1 MFNSYQETTLQL
13 DKDKCI
19 GCGKCT
25 TVCPH
30 SVFILKGGKAEITYP
45 TACMECGA
53 CQLNCPA
60 DAITVESGVGC
71 AGAMIRAA
79 LKGEKLERSNCTCG

>member
-13 DKDKCI
+13 DKDKCV

-25 TVCPH
+25 AVCPH
-30 SVFILKGGKAEITYP
+30 RVFTLKGGKAEITSP
-45 TACMECGA
+45 SACMECGA

-60 DAITVESGVGC
+60 EAVTVESGVGC

-79 LKGEKLERSNCTCG
+79 LKGEKLDSGNCTCG